1 MKDSVQL
8 DIIVIGTGMAG
19 LTAAAYLARE
29 GHRVIVYEQYS
40 KIGGATT
47 TLHEQDYGWD
57 IGPLLLEGFAPD
69 ERAGRILK
77 DLGVAD
83 RVQIKQDDR
92 AYSFPDFNFWK
103 PQEYQGPYWRRER
116 LKELF
121 PYEKQGLT
129 NYYKFY
135 NQMMDLVALNT
146 RADAA
151 RKPRQWLLK
160 LQMWRLY
167 NKVKSKETWSAQ
179 QLMDHYFIDSRVKA
193 VFTSIL
199 ADFVTRPSQFPA
211 LGIPVLNVETSFDK
225 RIPRKVSAAGKRPS
239 HHYILGGC
247 ENLAEAVASVI
258 RKNSGLIYTNT
269 TVNQIV
275 IDGDRV
281 TGVKLAGGQFI
292 HADLVIASGGVRET
306 FFNLIGKTC
315 LPSAFALDIED
326 LPLMESVMMVQV
338 GVDIDPTP
346 YQPGALCYY
355 YGTYDIE
362 NGVERC
368 QHGEYHEGEDGFL
381 IYIPSMHSP
390 ELAPEG
396 HHSITIY
403 TIAPNKLSRGSWT
416 TRREEAAQQLLVQAE
431 QVIPDL
437 RQHIKTYLIL
447 TPDDFRDRLHQDHHA
462 FGGLAPVMGKNGP
475 GYRTPLEGLWFI
487 GSQSKSGGGV
497 QNVMVGARDAA
508 YEILDSIPLI
518 NAYQYQDNDADEDD
532 EGYVSV

>member
-1 MKDSVQL
+1 MKESAQL
-8 DIIVIGTGMAG
+8 DIIVIGAGMAG

-29 GHRVIVYEQYS
+29 GHRVTVYEQYA
-40 KIGGATT
+40 KIGGATI
-47 TLHEQDYGWD
+47 HEQNFGWD

-92 AYSFPDFNFWK
+92 AYVFPDFDFWK
-103 PQEYQGPYWRRER
+103 PKEYQGPNWRWER
-116 LKELF
+116 LKALF
-121 PYEKQGLT
+121 PYEQQGLT
-129 NYYKFY
+129 SFSKFC
-135 NQMMDLVALNT
+135 NQMMDLVTLSV

-151 RKPRQWLLK
+151 RKPMLWLLK
-160 LQMWRLY
+160 LRMWRLY
-167 NKVKSKETWSAQ
+167 NKVKSKESWSAQ
-179 QLMDHYFIDSRVKA
+179 QLMDHYFIDPRVKA
-193 VFTSIL
+193 VYTSIL

-211 LGIPVLNVETSFDK
+211 LGIPVLNVENSFDK
-225 RIPRKVSAAGKRPS
+225 RIPRKVSTAGKRPS
-239 HHYILGGC
+239 HHYVLGGC

-281 TGVKLAGGQFI
+281 TGVKLAGGQFM
-292 HADLVIASGGVRET
+292 HADLVIASGGVKET
-306 FFNLIGKTC
+306 FFNLVGKTC

-338 GVDIDPTP
+338 GIDIDPTP

-362 NGVERC
+362 QGVERC
-368 QHGEYHEGEDGFL
+368 QRGVYHQGEDGFL

-390 ELAPEG
+390 QLAPDG
-396 HHSITIY
+396 HHSLTIY
-403 TIAPNKLSRGSWT
+403 TIAPNNINKGSWT
-416 TRREEAAQQLLVQAE
+416 TRREDAANKLLVQAE
-431 QVIPDL
+431 QVIPEL
-437 RQHIKTYLIL
+437 RKHVKVRVIL
-447 TPDDFRDRLHQDHHA
+447 TPDDFKNRLHQDHHA
-462 FGGLAPVMGKNGP
+462 FGGLAPVMGKTGP
-475 GYRTPLEGLWFI
+475 GYRTPLRGLWFI

-497 QNVMVGARDAA
+497 QNVMLGARDAVR
-508 YEILDSIPLI
+508 EILDNIPI
-518 NAYQYQDNDADEDD
+518 MDAYDYKEQDVNGDD
-532 EGYVSV
+532 TDDL